1 MRQMQPVLWTKGL
14 LLTPQH
20 LQTQDRF
27 LEDSIEFQLSALTVY
42 PWGFHRLTIDRE
54 ALSAGQ
60 FGISAATGILPD
72 GLLFEVPESDPAP
85 PPRPLAAS
93 WQPDQQ
99 SLDIFLAIPEYRYGG
114 LNVSN
119 QQADR
124 NTRYLAEVLSRRD
137 ENTGLA
143 EKSLLIAR
151 KNFRVLTEGESLEG
165 SSALHVAR
173 ILRSATG
180 DYQLDPRFV
189 PPLIDIGGSE
199 YLMSIA
205 RRLVELLAAKSTAIS
220 DRRRQKNQSLA
231 EFGIADVANFWLLYT
246 VNTYLP
252 QFRHL
257 FETRRGHPAEL
268 YAAMLSLAGALTSFS
283 PGIHPRDLPPYDHA
297 DLSRCFTDLDEKLR
311 FLIETVVPA
320 NYISLPVRLVAP
332 SVYAAAID
340 QERYLAAPEWY
351 LALSAALEGP
361 ELVRRAS
368 QLIKISSHDHID
380 RLIRQ
385 ALPGVGLTH
394 VPNPP
399 SAVPVKLDH
408 QYFRLARTGP
418 EWDAVTQARNIAAYV
433 SSDFPGV
440 QLELL
445 IVLPARE

>member
-257 FETRRGHPAEL
+257 FETRRGH
-268 YAAMLSLAGALTSFS
+268 
-283 PGIHPRDLPPYDHA
+283 HA

-399 SAVPVKLDH
+399 SAVPVKLEH